1 MLAVCVARQE
11 EWPGERLRVVTF
23 GNASEEG
30 EIKGSKGAGTF
41 KNQLMSKEYGMPKL
55 PEDNA
60 LAELAKRLDTI
71 IAISLNPLKI
81 QEATV
86 KEKIALL
93 VSFGLQNQEIARIL
107 RTTPALVAKERSL
120 LKKSEMT
127 E

>member
-1 MLAVCVARQE
+1 
-11 EWPGERLRVVTF
+11 
-23 GNASEEG
+23 
-30 EIKGSKGAGTF
+30 
-41 KNQLMSKEYGMPKL
+41 MSKEYGMPKL
-55 PEDNA
+55 PEGNA
-60 LAELAKRLDTI
+60 LAELAKRLDAI
-71 IAISLNPLKI
+71 IAINLNPLKI